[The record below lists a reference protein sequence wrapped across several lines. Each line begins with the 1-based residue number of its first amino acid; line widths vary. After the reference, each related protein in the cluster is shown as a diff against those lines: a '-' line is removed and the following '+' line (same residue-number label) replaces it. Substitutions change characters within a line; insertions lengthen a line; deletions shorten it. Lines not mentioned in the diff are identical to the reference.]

1 MLALALLVVSAA
13 QPPPLLNAAGE
24 GDLKAVRELL
34 LNPETDV
41 NVRSESGETAL
52 HVAGIKCA
60 KGVARALLD
69 AGADVNAQ
77 THEGTAMSMTPLH
90 WYVNMNACSRE
101 DIEEL
106 LDAGADTS
114 LKNSQGD
121 TPLDMVAKVRHAT

>member
-1 MLALALLVVSAA
+1 M
-13 QPPPLLNAAGE
+13 GRGGTE
-24 GDLKAVRELL
+24 
-34 LNPETDV
+34 
-41 NVRSESGETAL
+41 
-52 HVAGIKCA
+52 HC
-60 KGVARALLD
+60 
-69 AGADVNAQ
+69 AGAQVPLTITVTNAQ

-121 TPLDMVAKVRHAT
+121 TPLDMVAKVCRTTQ